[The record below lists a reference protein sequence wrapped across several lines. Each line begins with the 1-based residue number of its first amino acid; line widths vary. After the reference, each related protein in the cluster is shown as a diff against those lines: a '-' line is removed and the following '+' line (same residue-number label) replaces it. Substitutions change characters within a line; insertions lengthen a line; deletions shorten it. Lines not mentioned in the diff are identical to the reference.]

1 MTDTNEADKLL
12 DNEQNNQ
19 EVKENP
25 KEEPKKEEATGTT
38 GGMMPNINIDVEKS
52 GKSLKMAFFE
62 FFAMYLF
69 VMGICLTDFDYSKF
83 ILGMWI
89 IICLWSNYSGGH
101 LNPAVTMGMVIGNP
115 DFDFVKVLLYW
126 AFQFLGAWCGMMT
139 AEAFL
144 SDIKWFK
151 IPEVESSW
159 FRILFSEAFLTGTF
173 VFLLIFQLDKH
184 TRSSQSAALNMLVP
198 VAWFYFICS
207 IGTETTGGSF
217 NPAVLLIIN
226 FHAFRIGKDPNALD
240 GCGKLVA
247 AQLGGAI
254 IMAIFYRLF
263 FRMYMEGLA
272 EDGKLEEDEKPQPA

>member
-1 MTDTNEADKLL
+1 MIGDNEADKLL
-12 DNEQNNQ
+12 ENQEGNKNNQ
-19 EVKENP
+19 EGQKSQ
-25 KEEPKKEEATGTT
+25 EATGST
-38 GGMMPNINIDVEKS
+38 GGMIPKMDINIEKS

-62 FFAMYLF
+62 FFAMYFF
-69 VMGICLTDFDYSKF
+69 VMGICLTGFDYSKF

-89 IICLWSNYSGGH
+89 LICLWSNYSGGH
-101 LNPAVTMGMVIGNP
+101 LNPAVTLGMWIGNP
-115 DFDFVKVLLYW
+115 EFDIIKVLLYW
-126 AFQFLGAWCGMMT
+126 GFQFLGAWLGMMT
-139 AEAFL
+139 SEAFL
-144 SDIKWFK
+144 KDIKWYK
-151 IPEVESSW
+151 IPEIESSW

-207 IGTETTGGSF
+207 IGTETTGGAF
-217 NPAVLLIIN
+217 NPATLLIVN

-240 GCGKLVA
+240 GCGKLIL

-254 IMAIFYRLF
+254 IMAIFYRIF
-263 FRMYMEGLA
+263 FRLYMQGLE